1 MTGSNLRGKWDD
13 KTVQAKLAT
22 IRIFEAFLG
31 RKSFSYLTEGDV
43 TAYRDDL
50 KASVHPDAYAPLS
63 AATVRHRASHL
74 RGFLAWLINQK
85 ACTDL
90 PRSLPDLLQL
100 PKKFH
105 APDLNKRDPYVPS
118 VVEAEELLAG
128 MPSHTLKARR
138 DRAMVAIAFLG
149 ALRADT
155 VTSLR
160 LKHLDVESRQIIQD
174 GRQSRTKNGK
184 SLKVRCFPVPP
195 IFLTTVSE
203 WKDELESLGFDAED
217 ALFPHERELKLQLA
231 TDGRRPVAVLKSKG
245 AIEKAF
251 KKASRLLGKE
261 ITPHAAKYSIGSLM
275 AEYCT
280 TPAQTKAWSQNMG
293 HESVEVTLR
302 HYHKLSDDEVGE
314 IFEGFEAEPDGVE
327 SDLKKPRDRDLLLDY
342 YERRLPKD
350 HPDIRASKSLR

>member
-1 MTGSNLRGKWDD
+1 MVAQSK
-13 KTVQAKLAT
+13 
-22 IRIFEAFLG
+22 
-31 RKSFSYLTEGDV
+31 
-43 TAYRDDL
+43 
-50 KASVHPDAYAPLS
+50 SVHCPTTVS
-63 AATVRHRASHL
+63 AGPSATAQEV
-74 RGFLAWLINQK
+74 
-85 ACTDL
+85 
-90 PRSLPDLLQL
+90 PR
-100 PKKFH
+100 
-105 APDLNKRDPYVPS
+105 PDLNKRDPYVPS

-184 SLKVRCFPVPP
+184 SLKVCFFPVPP
-195 IFLTTVSE
+195 IFVTTVSE
-203 WKDELESLGFDAED
+203 WKDELASLGFDAED
-217 ALFPHERELKLQLA
+217 ALFPHERDLKLQLA

-251 KKASRLLGKE
+251 KIASRLLGKE

-314 IFEGFEAEPDGVE
+314 IFEGFEAEPDAIQ
-327 SDLKKPRDRDLLLDY
+327 SDLHTAGDKDLLLAFH
-342 YERRLPKD
+342 ERRLPKD
-350 HPDIRASKSLR
+350 HPEYPRIKKLAFERWAAVD